1 MGFFDGF
8 GGDLLSTGASFLGA
22 ASANATN
29 ERLAAENRNWQEYMS
44 STAHQREVA
53 DLKAAGLN
61 PILSA
66 GGGGASTPS
75 GNVPVVQNP
84 VPDNISGKWSANA
97 LARRQTGVLDSQQLL
112 NEANSAAA
120 VATAN
125 KANADK
131 KLSEMRTTLEGLNIP
146 EAKAK
151 ADMYEKAPWL
161 AWVNPALG
169 VASAVGAGGVAGVL
183 TKKALSPSDKYPLDS
198 KISEHY

>member
-8 GGDLLSTGASFLGA
+8 GGDLLSSGASFLGA

-29 ERLAAENRNWQEYMS
+29 KRLAAENRNWQEYMS

-66 GGGGASTPS
+66 GAGASTPS
-75 GNVPVVQNP
+75 GNVPVIQNP

-125 KANADK
+125 KVNADK
-131 KLSEMRTTLEGLNIP
+131 DLTKLRIQLEALAMP
-146 EAKAK
+146 EAEATAAVYRAAPWIAYTKAL
-151 ADMYEKAPWL
+151 APAASAAGIGGAAAAALRKAPVKNFVL
-161 AWVNPALG
+161 RTD
-169 VASAVGAGGVAGVL
+169 GGGL
-183 TKKALSPSDKYPLDS
+183 K
-198 KISEHY
+198 

>member
-75 GNVPVVQNP
+75 GNVPIVQNP

-97 LARRQTGVLDSQQLL
+97 LARRQTGVLDSQQML

-125 KANADK
+125 KVNADK
-131 KLSEMRTTLEGLNIP
+131 DLTKLRTQLEMLAMP
-146 EAKAK
+146 EAEAT
-151 ADMYEKAPWL
+151 AAVYRAAPWIAYTKAL
-161 AWVNPALG
+161 APA
-169 VASAVGAGGVAGVL
+169 ASAAGIGGIAAS
-183 TKKALSPSDKYPLDS
+183 ALRKP
-198 KISEHY
+198 